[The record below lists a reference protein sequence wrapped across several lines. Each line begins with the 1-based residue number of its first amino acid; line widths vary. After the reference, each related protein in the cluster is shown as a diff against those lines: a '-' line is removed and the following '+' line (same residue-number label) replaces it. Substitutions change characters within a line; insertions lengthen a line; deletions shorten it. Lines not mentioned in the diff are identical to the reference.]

1 MTGDGEKRTTL
12 VVGGTGKTGRRVV
25 DRLRAA
31 DLPVL
36 VGSRSGA
43 PPFDWDDP
51 GTWTAV
57 LRGADSVYV
66 TYYPDLAFPGAAAAI
81 RAFARQAV
89 ASGARRLVLLSGRGE
104 PEAQAAEQELRDSG
118 ADWTILRAA
127 FFFQN
132 FSEHFLLGPVL
143 DGEIAMPAGEVGEPF
158 VDAEDVADVA
168 VAALTDDRHIGR
180 VYELTGP
187 RLLTFADAAAEI
199 GEAAGRDVTYVPVT
213 GEEYAAALSAEMP
226 ADEARALA
234 DLFESVLDGRNAHLS
249 DDVRRVLGRP
259 PRDFA
264 EYAPDAAATGVWE
277 AS

>member
-1 MTGDGEKRTTL
+1 MTGNGDKRATL
-12 VVGGTGKTGRRVV
+12 VVGGTGKTGRRVAE
-25 DRLRAA
+25 RLRAR

-51 GTWTAV
+51 GTWAAA

-66 TYYPDLAFPGAAAAI
+66 TYYPDLAFPGAADAI
-81 RAFARQAV
+81 RDFSRLAV
-89 ASGARRLVLLSGRGE
+89 ESGARRLVLLSGRGE
-104 PEAQAAEQELRDSG
+104 PEAQAAERELRESG
-118 ADWTILRAA
+118 AEWTILRAA

-143 DGEIAMPAGEVGEPF
+143 DGEIAMPAGDVAEPF

-168 VAALTDDRHIGR
+168 VAALTDDRHIGE

-199 GEAAGRDVTYVPVT
+199 GEAAGRDIAYVPVSA
-213 GEEYAAALSAEMP
+213 EEYATALAEHMP
-226 ADEARALA
+226 ADEARLLT
-234 DLFESVLDGRNAHLS
+234 DLFASVLDGRNAHLS
-249 DDVRRVLGRP
+249 DGVRRALGRP

-264 EYAPDAAATGVWE
+264 DFAPDTAATGVWE
-277 AS
+277 A